1 MLLVSCHPDGAGRE
15 QGLRVALV
23 GVPHHQIDDSLPE
36 VHHLFLVNKLGSLV
50 AQFFL
55 YEEEEH
61 L

>member
-50 AQFFL
+50 AQFFSL
-55 YEEEEH
+55 
-61 L
+61 